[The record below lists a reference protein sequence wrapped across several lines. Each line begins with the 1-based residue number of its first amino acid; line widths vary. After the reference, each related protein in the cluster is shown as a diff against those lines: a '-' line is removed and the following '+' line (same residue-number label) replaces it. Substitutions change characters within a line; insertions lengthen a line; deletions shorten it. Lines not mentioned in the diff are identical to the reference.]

1 MYISFIQYT
10 LYIYIYIYTVH
21 HHLLP
26 GQDRRSFP
34 LCQGIPANAAQSHSP
49 RRQSCSG
56 CRSSPHITREPQ
68 GFRDFGYLGGKE
80 EKEEDDDDDDDDGE
94 GEEDENDDAA
104 EGGGGGGGAGI
115 GGHDD
120 HDG

>member
-1 MYISFIQYT
+1 MCT
-10 LYIYIYIYTVH
+10 LYTVH
-21 HHLLP
+21 HHLLL
-26 GQDRRSFP
+26 GQDRRPFP
-34 LCQGIPANAAQSHSP
+34 LGQGIPANAAQSHSP

-56 CRSSPHITREPQ
+56 CRSSPHITRGPQ
-68 GFRDFGYLGGKE
+68 GFRDFGYLVGKE
-80 EKEEDDDDDDDDGE
+80 EKEDDDDDDDDDDGE